1 MEWVGFQ
8 HQNSWVS
15 CYVPEKPGNFYKA
28 NWKSIYNI
36 YDPSESELPNKL
48 QLGFSHLREHKYQ
61 HNFANTV
68 NPLRSCP
75 LQIES
80 MDHFFLRCQNHI
92 LLRTT
97 PLMKKLSSFNS
108 ERVSLRQ
115 TALLEV
121 IPYSNKKLKGIF
133 TWDRRW
139 NIPEMKFC
147 FAMKKFQFTLLFIA
161 AEIKCNFFS
170 GVVWSS
176 NIDEVIRSV
185 CFILFFLR

>member
-1 MEWVGFQ
+1 M
-8 HQNSWVS
+8 
-15 CYVPEKPGNFYKA
+15 
-28 NWKSIYNI
+28 
-36 YDPSESELPNKL
+36 
-48 QLGFSHLREHKYQ
+48 
-61 HNFANTV
+61 

-80 MDHFFLRCQNHI
+80 TDHFFLRCQNHI

-115 TALLEV
+115 TALIEV
-121 IPYSNKKLKGIF
+121 IPYGNKKLKGIF
-133 TWDRRW
+133 TWDRKW

-176 NIDEVIRSV
+176 NVDEVIRLVCLFV
-185 CFILFFLR
+185 CFYDKISQVQKSIKKSTRHEKALKSTKNTTNLRFINLKFIDIRFINLKFIDIRFIKLKKHLSGKK